1 MNRTYEEY
9 LQKAEMEAEG
19 GFHSKS
25 RQKEATRYLDD
36 AFRTLKM
43 RDIPT
48 GEFHGETFDNFGVQF
63 PTHPELIGKEIMEYQ
78 SVDIWNF
85 KPEKHLSEYS
95 ESAQPKVMKLY
106 ELWHQYKSMGIT
118 SKPKV
123 KKEIKFTDRQA
134 THWGTCQ
141 VCGKHHK
148 VDKKYNV
155 IAEHGYT
162 LMYGGQLGGCYGSK
176 HEPLELGCSVT
187 KVWVERLKLNIE
199 NFKEVAVTE
208 EDRLGNPVKVV
219 EMWLQDDGYKKPV
232 KRKVTLEKAI
242 SIVNKQ
248 IVRGEDIIAN
258 WKEKPLIPI
267 EIWE

>member
-1 MNRTYEEY
+1 MRRSYEEY
-9 LQKAEMEAEG
+9 LKLAQEQAEG

-25 RQKEATRYLDD
+25 SQKEATRYLDD
-36 AFRTLKM
+36 AFRNFNM
-43 RDIPT
+43 RDKPT
-48 GEFHGETFDNFGVQF
+48 GKFYGETTMFFSQVM
-63 PTHPELIGKEIMEYQ
+63 PVKPELVGTEIMHSQ

-85 KPEKHLSEYS
+85 KPEKHLSEYH
-95 ESAQPKVMKLY
+95 ENDRPKVMKLY

-118 SKPKV
+118 AKPKV

-141 VCGKHHK
+141 VCGKQHK
-148 VDKKYNV
+148 VDKKNNV

-176 HEPLELGCSVT
+176 HQPLELGCSVA
-187 KVWVERLKLNIE
+187 KVWVERLKMDIE
-199 NFKEVAVTE
+199 NFKDRAVTE

-258 WKEKPLIPI
+258 WEEKPLTPI

>member
-1 MNRTYEEY
+1 MSRTYEEY
-9 LQKAEMEAEG
+9 LKLAQEQAEG
-19 GFHSKS
+19 GFYTKASY
-25 RQKEATRYLDD
+25 KEATRYLAD
-36 AFRTLKM
+36 AFNLFKM
-43 RDIPT
+43 RDLPT
-48 GEFHGETFDNFGVQF
+48 GEFYGETIDNFGQSF
-63 PTHPELIGKEIMEYQ
+63 PTKPELIGKEIMEWQ
-78 SVDIWNF
+78 RVDIWNF
-85 KPEKHLSEYS
+85 KPEKHLSEYG

-118 SKPKV
+118 AKPKV

-141 VCGKHHK
+141 VCGKRHK

-176 HEPLELGCSVT
+176 HQPLELGCSVA
-187 KVWVERLKLNIE
+187 KVWVERLKMDIE
-199 NFKEVAVTE
+199 NFKDRAVTE

-258 WKEKPLIPI
+258 WEEKPLIPI

>member
-1 MNRTYEEY
+1 MKRTYEEY
-9 LQKAEMEAEG
+9 LRLAQEQAEG
-19 GFHSKS
+19 GFYTKASY
-25 RQKEATRYLDD
+25 KEATRCLGD
-36 AFRTLKM
+36 AFNLFKM
-43 RDIPT
+43 RDLPT
-48 GEFHGETFDNFGVQF
+48 GEFYGETIDNFGQSF
-63 PTHPELIGKEIMEYQ
+63 PTRPELIGKEIMEWQ
-78 SVDIWNF
+78 RVDIWNF
-85 KPEKHLSEYS
+85 KPEKHLSEYG

-118 SKPKV
+118 AKPKV

-162 LMYGGQLGGCYGSK
+162 LMYGGQSGSCFGSK
-176 HEPLELGCSVT
+176 HKPLELSCSIS
-187 KVWVERLKLNIE
+187 KSWVEQLQRIKAN
-199 NFKEVAVTE
+199 NHKNAFVKD
-208 EDRLGNPVKVV
+208 DRLGNARKYVKL
-219 EMWLQDDGYKKPV
+219 WLQEEGYKTSV
-232 KRKVTLEKAI
+232 QRTVTLEWADNYI
-242 SIVNKQ
+242 NKQ

-258 WKEKPLIPI
+258 WKEKPLMPI